1 MFTDMSANR
10 MRYFLSE
17 GMKNVKNNRLMSVA
31 SVTTTFATL
40 FILGVFLVLTLNVN
54 SWATQIA
61 RDCQIQ
67 IFINEESTPEQYD
80 EIGAQVQQIEGVL
93 SIEKYTKEQIFNEMK
108 EKLKAADGESVLTGL
123 EEDNP
128 YRDSFKISLT
138 NLNLTE
144 AVSEKLKAIPG
155 VERVTDFQETA
166 GIIYSISESIR
177 NFSLWIIAI
186 LCIISAFIISN
197 SIKVS
202 VFSRR
207 KEIHIM
213 KYIGATNWFVRW
225 PFLIEGVFVGVIGAI
240 IAFFVIWLV
249 YWRITVAVNISFI
262 ALVPFVQMVWVLIG
276 AFLIVGIF
284 IGFVGSL
291 ISIRKHLKV

>member
-1 MFTDMSANR
+1 MSANR
-10 MRYFLSE
+10 TRYFIGE
-17 GMKNVKNNRLMSVA
+17 GIKNVKRNRLMSVA

-40 FILGVFLVLTLNVN
+40 FILGVFLVLTMNVN

-67 IFINEESTPEQYD
+67 VFINEASTPEQYD
-80 EIGAQVQQIEGVL
+80 EIGAQIQQIEGVL
-93 SIEKYTKEQIFNEMK
+93 SIEKYTKEQIFAEMK
-108 EKLKAADGESVLTGL
+108 EKLQEADGESILTGL
-123 EEDNP
+123 ENDNP
-128 YRDSFKISLT
+128 YRDSFKVSLT
-138 NLNLTE
+138 DLTYTE
-144 AVSEKLKAIPG
+144 SVSERVKAIYG

-166 GIIYSISESIR
+166 GIIYSISNSIR

-186 LCIISAFIISN
+186 LCIVSAFIISN
-197 SIKVS
+197 SIRVS

-225 PFLIEGVFVGVIGAI
+225 PFLIEGVVVGLIGAV
-240 IAFFVIWLV
+240 IAFFVVWLV
-249 YWRITVAVNISFI
+249 YWRITEAVSVSFLTLVAFSEM
-262 ALVPFVQMVWVLIG
+262 LWVLLG
-276 AFLIVGIF
+276 AFLLVGIF

-291 ISIRKHLKV
+291 MSIRKHLKV

>member
-1 MFTDMSANR
+1 
-10 MRYFLSE
+10 MRYFVGE
-17 GMKNVKNNRLMSVA
+17 GIKNVKKNALMSVA

-40 FILGVFLVLTLNVN
+40 FILGVFLILTMNVN

-61 RDCQIQ
+61 RDCQVQ
-67 IFINEESTPEQYD
+67 VFINENSTPEQYD
-80 EIGAQVQQIEGVL
+80 EIGAQIQQIEGVL
-93 SIEKYTKEQIFNEMK
+93 SVEKYTKEQIFNEMK
-108 EKLKAADGESVLTGL
+108 QKLQAADGESILTGL
-123 EEDNP
+123 ENDNP
-128 YRDSFKISLT
+128 YRDSFKVSLT
-138 NLNLTE
+138 NLTYTE
-144 AVSEKLKAIPG
+144 AVSNRVKAIAG

-166 GIIYSISESIR
+166 GIIYSISNSIR

-186 LCIISAFIISN
+186 LCIVSAFIISN

-225 PFLIEGVFVGVIGAI
+225 PFLIEGVIVGVIGATV
-240 IAFFVIWLV
+240 AFFVVWLI
-249 YWRITVAVNISFI
+249 YWRVTLAVNVSFLT
-262 ALVPFVQMVWVLIG
+262 LVSFGEMVWVLLG
-276 AFLIVGIF
+276 AFLAVGIF

>member
-1 MFTDMSANR
+1 MRANR
-10 MRYFLSE
+10 MRYFVGE
-17 GMKNVKNNRLMSVA
+17 GIKNVKKNALMSVA

-40 FILGVFLVLTLNVN
+40 FILGVFLILTMNVN

-61 RDCQIQ
+61 RDCQVQ
-67 IFINEESTPEQYD
+67 VFINENSTPEQYD
-80 EIGAQVQQIEGVL
+80 EIGAQIQQIEGVL
-93 SIEKYTKEQIFNEMK
+93 SVEKYTKEQIFNEMK
-108 EKLKAADGESVLTGL
+108 QKLQAADGESILTGL
-123 EEDNP
+123 ENDNP
-128 YRDSFKISLT
+128 YRDSFKVSLT
-138 NLNLTE
+138 NLTYTE
-144 AVSEKLKAIPG
+144 AVSNRVKAIAG

-166 GIIYSISESIR
+166 GIIYSISNSIR

-186 LCIISAFIISN
+186 LCIVSAFIISN

-225 PFLIEGVFVGVIGAI
+225 PFLIEGVIVGVIGATV
-240 IAFFVIWLV
+240 AFFVVWLI
-249 YWRITVAVNISFI
+249 YWRVTLAVNVSFLT
-262 ALVPFVQMVWVLIG
+262 LVSFGEMVWVLLG
-276 AFLIVGIF
+276 AFLAVGIF